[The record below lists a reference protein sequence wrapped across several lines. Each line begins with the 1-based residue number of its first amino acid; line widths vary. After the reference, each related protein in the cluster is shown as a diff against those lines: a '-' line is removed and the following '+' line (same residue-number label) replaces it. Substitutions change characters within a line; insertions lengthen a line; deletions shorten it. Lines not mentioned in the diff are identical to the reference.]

1 VGADIAGAYELNDG
15 NAIRYLHC
23 TVKYQQQSLAARPE
37 AEIQGP
43 PANSMARIRITI
55 EIDEPLLREL
65 DRLTKHRRLK
75 SRSQAI
81 SESIRLTIKQ
91 ATTTRLA
98 RESAKLEAIEE
109 QRVAEEG
116 MSQDMQSWPT
126 Y

>member
-1 VGADIAGAYELNDG
+1 
-15 NAIRYLHC
+15 
-23 TVKYQQQSLAARPE
+23 
-37 AEIQGP
+37 
-43 PANSMARIRITI
+43 MARIRITI

-65 DRLTKHRRLK
+65 DRLIKHRRLK

-81 SESIRLTIKQ
+81 AESIRLTIKQ